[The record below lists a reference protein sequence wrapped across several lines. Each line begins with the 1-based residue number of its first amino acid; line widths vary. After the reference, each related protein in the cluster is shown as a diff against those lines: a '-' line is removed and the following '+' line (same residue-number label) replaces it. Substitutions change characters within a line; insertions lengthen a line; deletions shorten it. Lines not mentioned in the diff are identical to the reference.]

1 MSNKEFQE
9 MQDTYYSPIELHVSS
24 FIYVLLEDNNIKLD
38 WYKLKFNN
46 KDINNKDVKFIYK
59 GEISEDMLL
68 NIIEQDTFFKYNL
81 KHIITIS
88 PININYNKITRKTT

>member
-9 MQDTYYSPIELHVSS
+9 MQDIYYSPIELRVSS
-24 FIYVLLEDNNIKLD
+24 FIYILLEDNNIKLD

>member
-1 MSNKEFQE
+1 
-9 MQDTYYSPIELHVSS
+9 MQDTYYSPIELRVSS

-46 KDINNKDVKFIYK
+46 KDINNKDVKFLYK
-59 GEISEDMLL
+59 GEISEDTLL

-88 PININYNKITRKTT
+88 TININHNKTKQHDSF

>member
-9 MQDTYYSPIELHVSS
+9 MQDTYYSPIELRVSS

-38 WYKLKFNN
+38 WYELKFNN
-46 KDINNKDVKFIYK
+46 KDINNKDVKFLYK
-59 GEISEDMLL
+59 WEISEDTLL

-81 KHIITIS
+81 KHIVTIN
-88 PININYNKITRKTT
+88 PINIIK